1 MARQPKT
8 APPKSKFNKGKC
20 KVCLGDILVTIVN
33 GQLVRKCNGCSSPT
47 V

>member
-8 APPKSKFNKGKC
+8 APPKQKFNKGKC
-20 KVCLGDILVTIVN
+20 KVCLGDITVSVA
-33 GQLVRKCNGCSSPT
+33 GGKLVRHCACGTPT

>member
-8 APPKSKFNKGKC
+8 APPKQKFNKGKC
-20 KVCLGDILVTIVN
+20 KVCFEDIIVCIVN
-33 GQLVRKCNGCSSPT
+33 GKLVRRCDGCHSPT

>member
-8 APPKSKFNKGKC
+8 APPKQKFNKGKC
-20 KVCLGDILVTIVN
+20 KRCEGLIHVTIEN
-33 GQLVRKCNGCSSPT
+33 GQLVRKCDGCSTPT

>member
-8 APPKSKFNKGKC
+8 APPKKKFNKGKC
-20 KVCLGDILVTIVN
+20 KRCEGTITVSIVN
-33 GQLVRKCNGCSSPT
+33 GQLVRSCNGCATPT